1 MANKSLWAAAPTSRG
16 NVLSTQMN
24 ALADNAFTAQG
35 AEVNN
40 SANLDTYGMFEFN
53 VDPTAAFS
61 AGAFVVIYMITAPDG
76 TNYGEGSASVDPG
89 ADTWLLNIPLRAT
102 ADAIIKMTKVFP
114 LPPVKFK
121 FILENQAGL
130 VFPSAGTTLQL
141 FSMNYEVQ

>member
-1 MANKSLWAAAPTSRG
+1 MPNAILWQAAPTSRG
-16 NVLSTQMN
+16 NVLAAEMN
-24 ALADNAFTAQG
+24 ALADNGFTAQG
-35 AEVNN
+35 TEVNN
-40 SANLDTYGMFEFN
+40 SVNLDTYGMFEFN
-53 VDPTAAFS
+53 VDASAAFA
-61 AGAFVVIYMITAPDG
+61 AGAYVAIYMITAPDG

-130 VFPSAGTTLQL
+130 VFPSAGTTLEL